1 MGRGGGLSVAAVA
14 FLLVVVHP
22 LEAQVVL
29 NEVLYDPAGPDTG
42 LEFVEIMNCG
52 PASVSLAGLVLESGN
67 GASPNAWTVEW
78 VGGDFDEL
86 PPGGIFLIG
95 ESAVVPTPDHVTALD
110 LQNGPDGAR
119 LRRGHAI
126 VDVLGW
132 GEPLF
137 AEYYAGAPAP
147 DVPGGSSLA
156 RLPDCYDTGNNAR
169 DFAECV
175 APTPGRRNA
184 AEFDLALAVRHP
196 ARVVFPGEG
205 PVSLECVARNVGS
218 VSTAGHAV
226 VVELRVDGGAVP
238 VASISSDA
246 ALAPR
251 DSVTLTLTWSS
262 PAPGYHTAVLTLEC
276 GHDENPNDNA
286 RRTSFTVGG
295 FGALLAVN
303 EIMYSPADSATE
315 WLELVNASGETVR
328 MDGWLVGDDR
338 VAQSLLVDSLLVV
351 PPGGFVVVAQDTALL
366 PGTPA
371 PLMEMLRWMALSADD
386 TVVLLDRYGTV
397 MDRVSYSHR
406 WGGARGVSLERV
418 RPDLSPDDP
427 GNWGSSVSPAGAT
440 PGRVN
445 SIHIAAFPSAG
456 KLTVFPNPFSPNGDG
471 RDDRV
476 AVVMELPVAHAVA
489 RLTVYD
495 VRGRARAVLMDHERV
510 ASLHEVLWDGTGF
523 DGGLLPSGL
532 YVMCLEA
539 LNARDG
545 ILVTAKAVVGI
556 VR

>member
-184 AEFDLALAVRHP
+184 AEFDLELAVRHP
-196 ARVVFPGEG
+196 ARVIFPAEG

-226 VVELRVDGGAVP
+226 VVELRVDGGDVP

-276 GHDENPNDNA
+276 GH
-286 RRTSFTVGG
+286 
-295 FGALLAVN
+295 
-303 EIMYSPADSATE
+303 
-315 WLELVNASGETVR
+315 
-328 MDGWLVGDDR
+328 
-338 VAQSLLVDSLLVV
+338 
-351 PPGGFVVVAQDTALL
+351 
-366 PGTPA
+366 
-371 PLMEMLRWMALSADD
+371 
-386 TVVLLDRYGTV
+386 
-397 MDRVSYSHR
+397 
-406 WGGARGVSLERV
+406 
-418 RPDLSPDDP
+418 
-427 GNWGSSVSPAGAT
+427 
-440 PGRVN
+440 
-445 SIHIAAFPSAG
+445 
-456 KLTVFPNPFSPNGDG
+456 
-471 RDDRV
+471 
-476 AVVMELPVAHAVA
+476 
-489 RLTVYD
+489 
-495 VRGRARAVLMDHERV
+495 
-510 ASLHEVLWDGTGF
+510 
-523 DGGLLPSGL
+523 
-532 YVMCLEA
+532 
-539 LNARDG
+539 
-545 ILVTAKAVVGI
+545 
-556 VR
+556 